1 MNLTSIKSLALL
13 FVATATFISC
23 DNTVE
28 IAPEDQTQAVEVNTE
43 NLTLQLSGDI
53 VASPRYPS
61 TSGKVKISTDADNNR
76 TLTLENLNVSNG
88 PDLRIYIAED
98 AAITNFV
105 EVSNTVK
112 NGTNSY
118 ELPSSVD
125 LEKQKV
131 VLIWCKAFSVSFG
144 SATLTAP

>member
-1 MNLTSIKSLALL
+1 MKSIALL
-13 FVATATFISC
+13 FIVTVVLISC

-28 IAPEDQTQAVEVNTE
+28 IAPEDQTQAIEVDTANQ
-43 NLTLQLSGDI
+43 TLLLSGDI
-53 VASPRYPS
+53 MGSSSYPS
-61 TSGKVKISTDADNNR
+61 TSGKVKVSTDDANNR
-76 TLTLENLNVSNG
+76 TLTLENLQVNNG

-105 EVSNTVK
+105 EISNTVK

-144 SATLTAP
+144 SATLIEP